1 MINKD
6 NYTISISRRYRCQ
19 LDLMQTSNPHI
30 PRCKERYEKCGPNV
44 VSLALPTAIARPGRK
59 GAGTMSIWDK
69 VRGELIDIVQWI
81 DDTNDT
87 MVYRFERYNN
97 QIKFGAQLT
106 VREGQAAVFVNE
118 GKIADIFQP
127 GMYTLETK
135 NLPVLSTLQGWKYGF
150 NSPFMAEV
158 YFCSMRQFTD
168 LKWGTMNPIILRDAE
183 FGPIR
188 LRAYGTYVIKVN
200 DPPVL
205 IRQIVG
211 TDGRFTVDE
220 IVNQLRNLIVSRF
233 AEIVGQSKIP
243 VLDMAANYSELGD
256 FLTKRIAPEFQS
268 YGIDLTK
275 LLVENISLP
284 PEVEEALDKRTSM
297 GIVGNLAAYTQFN
310 IANSIPDAAKNP
322 GGLAAAGAGIGMG
335 MAMAAP
341 MGQALSAQQPAVSG
355 GAGTPP
361 PIPGAAGYF
370 VAVENKQTGPF
381 DMQTLATQAASG
393 RLTQQSLVWTQGM
406 SRWTPAGQVPA
417 LAGLFANVPPPL
429 PPNA

>member
-1 MINKD
+1 
-6 NYTISISRRYRCQ
+6 
-19 LDLMQTSNPHI
+19 
-30 PRCKERYEKCGPNV
+30 
-44 VSLALPTAIARPGRK
+44 
-59 GAGTMSIWDK
+59 MSIWDK

-118 GKIADIFQP
+118 GKIADLFQP
-127 GMYTLETK
+127 GMYTLETQ
-135 NLPVLSTLQGWKYGF
+135 NLPILSTLQGWKYGF
-150 NSPFMAEV
+150 NSPVLAEV
-158 YFCSMRQFTD
+158 YFCSTRQFTD

-183 FGPIR
+183 FGPVR
-188 LRAYGTYVIKVN
+188 LRAFGTYVMKVS
-200 DPPVL
+200 DPAVL

-233 AEIVGQSKIP
+233 AEILGQSKIP

-256 FLTKRIAPEFQS
+256 FLTKRISPEFQS
-268 YGIDLTK
+268 YGLELTK

-284 PEVEEALDKRTSM
+284 PAVEEALDKRTSM
-297 GIVGNLAAYTQFN
+297 GVVGNLAAYTQFN

-322 GGLAAAGAGIGMG
+322 GGLAAAGAGLGMG

-341 MGQALSAQQPAVSG
+341 IGQALSGQQQA
-355 GAGTPP
+355 GAAAAATPP
-361 PIPGAAGYF
+361 PIPGAATYF
-370 VAVENKQTGPF
+370 VAIEGKQTGPF
-381 DMQTLATQAASG
+381 DMQTLASQATMG
-393 RLTQQSLVWTQGM
+393 R
-406 SRWTPAGQVPA
+406 
-417 LAGLFANVPPPL
+417 
-429 PPNA
+429 

>member
-1 MINKD
+1 
-6 NYTISISRRYRCQ
+6 
-19 LDLMQTSNPHI
+19 
-30 PRCKERYEKCGPNV
+30 
-44 VSLALPTAIARPGRK
+44 
-59 GAGTMSIWDK
+59 MSIWDK

-81 DDTNDT
+81 DSTNDT

-97 QIKFGAQLT
+97 QIKYGAQLT
-106 VREGQAAVFVNE
+106 VREAQAAVFVNE
-118 GKIADIFQP
+118 GKIADVFQP
-127 GMYTLETK
+127 GMYTLETQ

-183 FGPIR
+183 FGPVR
-188 LRAYGTYVIKVN
+188 LRAFGTYVIRVS

-256 FLTKRIAPEFQS
+256 FLTRRIAPEFQS
-268 YGIDLTK
+268 YGLELTT

-284 PEVEEALDKRTSM
+284 PAVEEALDKRTSM
-297 GIVGNLAAYTQFN
+297 GVVGNLAAYTQFN

-335 MAMAAP
+335 MAMATP
-341 MGQALSAQQPAVSG
+341 IGQALSPQQGQA
-355 GAGTPP
+355 APP
-361 PIPGAAGYF
+361 PIPGAAVYF
-370 VAVENKQTGPF
+370 VAIEGKQTGPF
-381 DMQTLATQAASG
+381 DMQTLSAQASSG
-393 RLTQQSLVWTQGM
+393 RLTQQTLVWTQGM
-406 SRWTPAGQVPA
+406 PQWMPAGQVPA
-417 LAGLFANVPPPL
+417 LAGIFSDVPPPL

>member
-1 MINKD
+1 M
-6 NYTISISRRYRCQ
+6 
-19 LDLMQTSNPHI
+19 
-30 PRCKERYEKCGPNV
+30 G
-44 VSLALPTAIARPGRK
+44 
-59 GAGTMSIWDK
+59 IWDK
-69 VRGELIDIVQWI
+69 VRGEFIDIVQWI

-97 QIKFGAQLT
+97 QIKYGAQLT

-118 GKIADIFQP
+118 GKIADVFQP
-127 GMYTLETK
+127 GMYGLETK

-168 LKWGTMNPIILRDAE
+168 LKWGTMNPIMLRDAE
-183 FGPIR
+183 FGPVR
-188 LRAYGTYVIKVN
+188 LRAFGAYVMKIS

-268 YGIDLTK
+268 YGLELTK

-284 PEVEEALDKRTSM
+284 PAVEEALDKRTSM

-322 GGLAAAGAGIGMG
+322 GGLAAAGAGIGLG
-335 MAMAAP
+335 MAMAGP
-341 MGQALSAQQPAVSG
+341 MAQALSGQQSTA
-355 GAGTPP
+355 ATPP
-361 PIPGAAGYF
+361 PIPAEPSYY
-370 VAVENKQTGPF
+370 VAVAGKQTGPF
-381 DMQTLATQAASG
+381 NMQALAAEAASG
-393 RLTQQSLVWTQGM
+393 RLTRESLVWTQGM
-406 SRWTPAGQVPA
+406 SQWTTAGATPA
-417 LAGLFANVPPPL
+417 LAGIFASVPPPL
-429 PPNA
+429 PPNP

>member
-1 MINKD
+1 
-6 NYTISISRRYRCQ
+6 
-19 LDLMQTSNPHI
+19 
-30 PRCKERYEKCGPNV
+30 
-44 VSLALPTAIARPGRK
+44 
-59 GAGTMSIWDK
+59 MSIWDK
-69 VRGELIDIVQWI
+69 VRGELIDIIQWI

-97 QIKFGAQLT
+97 QIKYGAQLT

-127 GMYTLETK
+127 GMYTVETK

-168 LKWGTMNPIILRDAE
+168 LKWGTMNPIMVRDSE
-183 FGPIR
+183 FGPTR
-188 LRAYGTYVIKVN
+188 LRAFGTYVMRVS
-200 DPPVL
+200 DPAVL

-256 FLTKRIAPEFQS
+256 FLTKRIATEFQS
-268 YGIDLTK
+268 YGLELTK

-284 PEVEEALDKRTSM
+284 PAVEEALDKRTSM
-297 GIVGNLAAYTQFN
+297 GVVGNLSAYTQFN

-322 GGLAAAGAGIGMG
+322 GGLAAAGAGLGMG
-335 MAMAAP
+335 MAMAGP
-341 MGQALSAQQPAVSG
+341 IGQAMATQPPAAPG
-355 GAGTPP
+355 PAATPP
-361 PIPGAAGYF
+361 PIPGAAVYF
-370 VAVENKQTGPF
+370 VAIEGKQTGPY
-381 DMQTLATQAASG
+381 DLQTLTSQAAAG
-393 RLTQQSLVWTQGM
+393 RLTRESLVWAQGM
-406 SRWTPAGQVPA
+406 AQWTPAGQVPA
-417 LAGLFANVPPPL
+417 LAGVFASVPPPL
-429 PPNA
+429 PPAQ